1 LITSTMQ
8 DDFPLTIHLLLEH
21 GRKVYGQSECVTWE
35 GTGGRRATYAQVADN
50 VERLAAALLK
60 LGVEAGD
67 RIGTFCWNNQEH
79 LEAYYAVPCMGAVL
93 HTLNIRLPGAQLAQI
108 VNHAEDKLIIVDS
121 TLLPLLAA
129 VADQLSTVEGYIVI
143 GDGDAAGLGDNPPP
157 ATPPPATPPPATPP
171 PATPSS
177 AGGPPTSSAGGP
189 PTSSAGGPPTS
200 LAGGPPS
207 VYRYAELLAAEEPG
221 FAWPAVDEGAPA
233 SMCYT
238 SGTTG
243 DPKGVVYSHRS
254 TVLHAMATNSASVTG
269 ATEADRILTFVPM
282 FHVNAWGIPFA
293 VFLSGATL
301 HMPGP
306 HMTPDGVCAFI
317 QAEKS
322 TLASAVP
329 TIWAGILQYGNEHE
343 IDLSSLRMGT
353 SGGAAMPRSLMEA
366 FQTKYGVR
374 IIQGWGMTETS
385 PVGGMA
391 HPPADVEIGAP
402 DELDWRLK
410 SGRLIAGVQM
420 RIVSDTGGGDV
431 LPWDG
436 EAVGEIEVRG
446 PWITG
451 SYYRADVPEKF
462 DDGWLRTGDIG
473 TIDERGFYQITDRSK
488 DVIKSGGE
496 WISSVELEN
505 LLAASPDVMEAAVI
519 GIPDDKWTERPLA
532 AVVRRPGS
540 EIAPAQLAKFLEGK
554 VAHWQVPENWTFIGE
569 VPKTTVGKFDKKVLR
584 AQHQAGELQVE
595 RTRD

>member
-1 LITSTMQ
+1 MQ

-21 GRKVYGQSECVTWE
+21 GRRVYGRSEVVTW
-35 GTGGRRATYAQVADN
+35 TGDGARRATYAEVADN
-50 VERLAAALLK
+50 AERLGAALAK
-60 LGVEAGD
+60 LGVRPGD
-67 RIGTFCWNNQEH
+67 RVGTLCWNNQEH

-93 HTLNIRLPGAQLAQI
+93 HTLNLRLPGAQLAHI
-108 VNHAEDKLIIVDS
+108 VNHAEDKIVILDA
-121 TLLPLLAA
+121 TLLPILAPI
-129 VADQLSTVEGYIVI
+129 ADQLGTVEAFIVI
-143 GDGDAAGLGDNPPP
+143 GEGDTSALGDRP
-157 ATPPPATPPPATPP
+157 
-171 PATPSS
+171 
-177 AGGPPTSSAGGP
+177 
-189 PTSSAGGPPTS
+189 
-200 LAGGPPS
+200 
-207 VYRYAELLAAEEPG
+207 VHRYADLLAAERPG
-221 FAWPAVDEGAPA
+221 FGWPAVDERAPA

-254 TVLHAMATNSASVTG
+254 TVLHAMATNAAAVTG

-293 VFLSGATL
+293 AFFSGATL

-306 HMTPDGVCAFI
+306 HMTPEGICAFI
-317 QAEKS
+317 SAERS

-329 TIWAGILQYGNEHE
+329 TIWAGILQYGSQHE

-353 SGGAAMPRSLMEA
+353 SGGAAIPRSLMEA
-366 FQTKYGVR
+366 FQTRYGVR

-391 HPPADVEIGAP
+391 HPPVDVAEGSAEEI
-402 DELDWRLK
+402 DWRMK

-420 RIVSDTGGGDV
+420 RIVDDAGTV

-473 TIDERGFYQITDRSK
+473 TIDERGFFQITDRSK

-505 LLAASPDVMEAAVI
+505 LLAAAPGVAEVAVI
-519 GIPDDKWTERPLA
+519 GIPDEKWTERPLA
-532 AVVRRPGS
+532 CVVRAEG
-540 EIAPAQLAKFLEGK
+540 ADVTPADLAAFLVGK
-554 VAHWQVPENWTFIGE
+554 VAGWQIPENWTFVDE

-584 AQHQAGELQVE
+584 AQQAAGELRVE
-595 RTRD
+595 RTR

>member
-1 LITSTMQ
+1 MQ
-8 DDFPLTIHLLLEH
+8 DDFPLTIHMLLEH
-21 GRKVYGQSECVTWE
+21 GRRVYGRSEVVTWE
-35 GTGGRRATYAQVADN
+35 GDHARRATYAQVAEN
-50 VERLAAALLK
+50 AERLAAALAK
-60 LGVEAGD
+60 LGVGRGD
-67 RIGTFCWNNQEH
+67 RVGTLCWNNQEH

-93 HTLNIRLPGAQLAQI
+93 HTLNIRLPGAQLAHI
-108 VNHAEDKLIIVDS
+108 VNHAEDKIVVVDS
-121 TLLPLLAA
+121 TLLPVLAPI
-129 VADQLSTVEGYIVI
+129 ADQLTSVEAFVVI
-143 GDGDAAGLGDNPPP
+143 GNGDAAALGARP
-157 ATPPPATPPPATPP
+157 
-171 PATPSS
+171 
-177 AGGPPTSSAGGP
+177 
-189 PTSSAGGPPTS
+189 
-200 LAGGPPS
+200 
-207 VYRYAELLAAEEPG
+207 VHRYTELLAAEQPG
-221 FAWPAVDEGAPA
+221 FAWPELDERAPA

-254 TVLHAMATNSASVTG
+254 TVLHAMATNTTSVTG

-293 VFLSGATL
+293 AFFSGATL

-306 HMTPDGVCAFI
+306 HMTPEGICAFMRS
-317 QAEKS
+317 ERS

-329 TIWAGILQYGNEHE
+329 TIWAGILAYGNQHE

-366 FQTKYGVR
+366 FESKYGVR

-391 HPPADVEIGAP
+391 HPPVDVELGTPEEI
-402 DELDWRLK
+402 DWRLK
-410 SGRLIAGVQM
+410 SGRLISGVQM
-420 RIVSDTGGGDV
+420 RIVSDAGEV

-451 SYYRADVPEKF
+451 AYYRVSSADVPDKF

-473 TIDERGFYQITDRSK
+473 TIDDRGFYQITDRSK

-505 LLAASPDVMEAAVI
+505 LLAAAPGVAEVAVI
-519 GIPDDKWTERPLA
+519 GIPDEKWTERPLA
-532 AVVRRPGS
+532 CVVRESGS
-540 EIAPAQLAKFLEGK
+540 EVTPGDLAAFLTGK
-554 VAHWQVPENWTFIGE
+554 VASWQVPENWTFVDE
-569 VPKTTVGKFDKKVLR
+569 VPKTSVGKFDKKVLR
-584 AQHQAGELQVE
+584 AAHASGDLQVQ
-595 RTRD
+595 RSRD